1 MRTDKRKATVM
12 TTTPPR
18 TSYELTSSDTHRAL
32 VTLAL
37 TSLTV
42 WLVWAVPIADWV
54 LGSTESTASEDG
66 RITAAHDVITEGWWA
81 IIAVTLAMTIGS
93 ALAVAV
99 DHSRGRNWT
108 VTALQKAIRLA
119 STVLA
124 MWAIWTVSVLA
135 AAGVHTIDQPYT

>member
-1 MRTDKRKATVM
+1 M

-18 TSYELTSSDTHRAL
+18 TTYELAHTDVQRVL
-32 VTLAL
+32 VAIAL

-42 WLVWAVPIADWV
+42 WLAWAVPVADWV
-54 LGSTESTASEDG
+54 LGSIESASIEAV
-66 RITAAHDVITEGWWA
+66 RVAAARDAVTQGWWA
-81 IIAVTLAMTIGS
+81 IIVVTVAMTIGS

-99 DHSRGRNWT
+99 DHSRGRSWT

-119 STVLA
+119 STVVA

-135 AAGVHTIDQPYT
+135 AAEVQTIG

>member
-1 MRTDKRKATVM
+1 MRHPRKKGHVM

-18 TSYELTSSDTHRAL
+18 TAYELAHTDVHRIL
-32 VTLAL
+32 VALAL
-37 TSLTV
+37 ISLTV
-42 WLVWAVPIADWV
+42 WLAWAVPVADWV
-54 LGSTESTASEDG
+54 LGSTDSTSVESG
-66 RITAAHDVITEGWWA
+66 RVAAARDAVTQGWWTV
-81 IIAVTLAMTIGS
+81 IVVTVAMTIGS

-119 STVLA
+119 STVAA

-135 AAGVHTIDQPYT
+135 AAEVHTIG

>member
-1 MRTDKRKATVM
+1 MRTRERKATVM

-18 TSYELTSSDTHRAL
+18 TTYELAPTDVHRVL
-32 VTLAL
+32 VALAL

-42 WLVWAVPIADWV
+42 WLAWAVPVANAV
-54 LGSTESTASEDG
+54 LASSDSTSAEPG
-66 RITAAHDVITEGWWA
+66 RVAAARDAVTQGWWA
-81 IIAVTLAMTIGS
+81 VIVVTVAMTIGS
-93 ALAVAV
+93 ALAVAM

-119 STVLA
+119 STVAA

-135 AAGVHTIDQPYT
+135 AEGVHTIG

>member
-1 MRTDKRKATVM
+1 MRTRERKATVM

-18 TSYELTSSDTHRAL
+18 STYELAHTDVQRVL
-32 VTLAL
+32 VALAL

-42 WLVWAVPIADWV
+42 WLAWAVPVADWV
-54 LGSTESTASEDG
+54 LGSIESASVEVG
-66 RITAAHDVITEGWWA
+66 RVAAARDAVTQGWWA
-81 IIAVTLAMTIGS
+81 IIVVAVAMTIGS

-119 STVLA
+119 STVVA

-135 AAGVHTIDQPYT
+135 AAEVQTIG

>member
-1 MRTDKRKATVM
+1 MNLERKATVV

-18 TSYELTSSDTHRAL
+18 TTYELAPSDIQRVL
-32 VTLAL
+32 VALAL

-42 WLVWAVPIADWV
+42 WLVWAVPAAEWV
-54 LGSTESTASEDG
+54 LGSTPSTSVEAG
-66 RITAAHDVITEGWWA
+66 RVVAAHDAVAQGWWA
-81 IIAVTLAMTIGS
+81 IITVTVAMTIGS

-108 VTALQKAIRLA
+108 VTAFQKAIRLA
-119 STVLA
+119 STVVA

-135 AAGVHTIDQPYT
+135 AAGVHTIG

>member
-1 MRTDKRKATVM
+1 M

-18 TSYELTSSDTHRAL
+18 TTYDLAPTDVHRVL
-32 VTLAL
+32 VALAL

-42 WLVWAVPIADWV
+42 WLSWAVPVAEWV
-54 LGSTESTASEDG
+54 MGSTESTIVESG
-66 RITAAHDVITEGWWA
+66 RAAAAHDAVTNGWWA
-81 IIAVTLAMTIGS
+81 IIVVTVAMTVGS
-93 ALAVAV
+93 ALAVGV

-119 STVLA
+119 STVAA

-135 AAGVHTIDQPYT
+135 AAGVHTIG

>member
-1 MRTDKRKATVM
+1 M
-12 TTTPPR
+12 
-18 TSYELTSSDTHRAL
+18 
-32 VTLAL
+32 
-37 TSLTV
+37 

-66 RITAAHDVITEGWWA
+66 RITAAHDAITEGWWA

-119 STVLA
+119 STVVA